1 MGRKPWG
8 ESPLCTKDIPALL
21 GEKKGPL
28 VTFRVSVG
36 RRCDIICG
44 KFGVGRREV
53 DHEMKAV
60 GLSALLCP
68 PVPTL

>member
-1 MGRKPWG
+1 MGRKSLG
-8 ESPLCTKDIPALL
+8 DNILCIKDIPALL

-36 RRCDIICG
+36 RRYGIVCG
-44 KFGVGRREV
+44 KFGVGGREV

-60 GLSALLCP
+60 GLSALLCL
-68 PVPTL
+68 PVSTL